1 VGQISIAIIKRV
13 AFRDSLQHFSNVYTY
28 GSIDS
33 NPIFGTGANL
43 INDVVSAEKPL
54 HSSAVTYI
62 RGRMWSS
69 GGTIAQNQMLTD
81 IALTGTG
88 NQPAD
93 ATLDRERAVL
103 VMWKAGKDSRGKPVY
118 LRKWY
123 HSCGSC
129 ATVAMSDPVKANTT
143 SLSATQQGL
152 IATQADIL
160 TRIGAGEEWGLIA
173 ASGRER
179 DGGPPTVHRYLEH
192 HQLGDEWRAV

>member
-1 VGQISIAIIKRV
+1 
-13 AFRDSLQHFSNVYTY
+13 VYTY

-43 INDVVSAEKPL
+43 INDVVNAEKPL
-54 HSSAVTYI
+54 HSSAVTYV

-69 GGTIAQNQMLTD
+69 GGTIAQNEMIKD

-88 NQPAD
+88 NQTAD

-103 VMWKAGKDSRGKPVY
+103 VMWKAGKDTRGKPVY

-123 HSCGSC
+123 HSCGNC
-129 ATVAMSDPVKANTT
+129 ATVVMSDPVKANTT
-143 SLSATQQGL
+143 ALSSSQQSL

-160 TRIGAGEEWGLIA
+160 TRIGVSEEWGLIA
-173 ASGRER
+173 MSGRER